1 MSRRTQAAS
10 LVAALGLEQP
20 PGLVAIVGGGG
31 KSSLMFAL
39 GESLPGRVVMT
50 TTTRIFAAQMS
61 RAAVAC
67 SLHDG
72 DIEERLDALD
82 SNLLVVGSV
91 KGDRAVGVPAELPA
105 QWLDRPGVN
114 WVVAEADGS
123 RMRPVKAPA
132 EHEPVVPDRTHL
144 LVAMAGIDALDAPL
158 REVAHRPER
167 VSAITGLTP
176 EAALTPE
183 ALAALLTSPEG
194 GLKDASKAERVAVLI
209 NKVESA
215 RQRAAAR
222 EVARCILEDRGDSP
236 GLRVERVAIGALRDG
251 ASPRW
256 EVCASAQPGAWGHI
270 TPGDLPRRALVGRR
284 EGP

>member
-1 MSRRTQAAS
+1 VNRRKEAAS
-10 LVAALGLEQP
+10 PAAALGLEQP

-39 GESLPGRVVMT
+39 GECLPGRVVMT

-67 SLHDG
+67 SLDDG

-82 SNLLVVGSV
+82 SKLLVVGAV
-91 KGDRAVGVPAELPA
+91 NGDRAVGVPAELPA
-105 QWLDRPGVN
+105 QWLERPGVD

-132 EHEPVVPDRTHL
+132 EHEPVVPARTRL
-144 LVAMAGIDALDAPL
+144 LVAMVGIDALDAPL

-167 VSAITGLTP
+167 VSAITGLAP
-176 EAALTPE
+176 EDVLTPE

-194 GLKDASKAERVAVLI
+194 GLKHASKAERVAVLI
-209 NKVESA
+209 NKAESA

-236 GLRVERVAIGALRDG
+236 GPRVERVAIGALRDG

-256 EVCASAQPGAWGHI
+256 EFCASAQAGARVRF
-270 TPGDLPRRALVGRR
+270 TPGDQSR